1 MKHTN
6 RVFPLLWLAIAS
18 LIVSLALLA
27 QAIPVSSQAALDA
40 PGVDLLFLVDQS
52 GSMGG
57 EDAGS
62 TAHPDANDR
71 LGLRFEAPQDFVK
84 LIAEDRVQNIHPGA
98 IHRVALI
105 DFGDQ
110 PAPRLGW
117 TQIAPESW
125 DELRGLISSLNSDDL
140 APGRYL
146 TNNLGNTNF
155 QAAFEEV
162 ARAFAQLPSEDSGQ
176 RVRAIVVLTDGQ
188 PCVPPAPT
196 PEPAPDQPT
205 PTPGYAAPC
214 LSPTEHMAKLQSD
227 IRQQFPGEDYKIFT
241 VAMNDSRDNY
251 WDSMRGYWDSITGGR
266 AQKIASN
273 ADVGPAFH
281 RIWKELGNALP
292 SGDGERTVISEP
304 VLPGPV
310 VVPPYLDTISFT
322 LFKQRP
328 EETLEV
334 RDAANQLLTMEL
346 PDVDES
352 GENIYKI
359 TVFRPK
365 PGLWRVS
372 TSGSSDDVDIEMRAV
387 AAQGFLRSPTT
398 SQVQYVPTTIE
409 WQLLDSRGQPLPDY
423 GDVQYRLNPAVTVR
437 VNGETAG
444 PVALDYK
451 GDSTYAATFTPLQSG
466 IHTIE
471 MDASTKDLE
480 GKDVVVFRGDVA
492 SFAVGGVSLQPVD
505 LPFSHS
511 QFTPLALTYELR
523 DPTGSPVSVRS
534 GITVSATVRSGTET
548 WPLMLQPQ
556 ADGRFSADFVPVQ
569 AGAHEIQVAAN
580 LRDEAG
586 QLRSLAAGS
595 GGSFNAAPPLVA
607 IKSPAGS
614 QAQHLPM
621 TISYQVL
628 DGLSEQLKL
637 APGYQMVFT
646 GTLALAGQS
655 DVPLTLQPT
664 DANTFAATYTPTS
677 QGTYDLSTSARV
689 QGPDGRRYPV
699 FDDRLQV
706 SVVPTTRIRLDLVH
720 PGPDEQRQYVRKLAL
735 RPAGLFSAPTSLV
748 VEARLLDESGAV
760 ADPSTVLKSP
770 AAVPLLLSVVD
781 ADSKEDF
788 SDRFV
793 LATTGV
799 PGVYRAEATGLPTG
813 RYDIV
818 ATLAPEI
825 RTQPAFVITDAERTV
840 QNNVRLTENPF
851 WVGLLAAIVLAI
863 VGTIVIVVLRKQRAK
878 RLSKHPAHGTLQI
891 ENEFNAPIFTKVLA
905 AVNHS
910 VYTDFPPATH
920 IKKLEVKC
928 PNENDSKQ
936 GRVQFTAVLDNN
948 TKATGTLAPSS
959 GRVPL
964 GAYKVYIRKIN

>member
-6 RVFPLLWLAIAS
+6 RVLPMLWLAIAS
-18 LIVSLALLA
+18 LVVLVALLVRA
-27 QAIPVSSQAALDA
+27 FPVSSQAALDA

-57 EDAGS
+57 AAAGS

-117 TQIAPESW
+117 TQIEPQSW
-125 DELRGLISSLNSDDL
+125 DELRALISSLNSGDL

-155 QAAFEEV
+155 EAAFEQAAQV
-162 ARAFAQLPSEDSGQ
+162 FAQLPSEDSNQ

-188 PCVPPAPT
+188 PCVPPPATPT
-196 PEPAPDQPT
+196 PLPDQPT
-205 PTPGYAAPC
+205 PTPGYVAPC
-214 LSPTEHMAKLQSD
+214 LSPTEHMARLQNY
-227 IRQQFPGEDYKIFT
+227 IRQQFPSEDYRIFT

-251 WDSMRGYWDSITGGR
+251 WDSMRGYWNTITGGR

-281 RIWKELGNALP
+281 SIWKELGAALP

-304 VLPGPV
+304 ILPGPV

-322 LFKQRP
+322 LFKKRP

-334 RDAANQLLTMEL
+334 RDAANQLLTGEMT
-346 PDVDES
+346 DVDES

-372 TSGSSDDVDIEMRAV
+372 TSGSSEDVDIEMRAV

-423 GDVQYRLNPAVTVR
+423 GDVQYRLNPSVTIR

-451 GDSTYAATFTPLQSG
+451 GDSTYAATFTPVQSG

-492 SFAVGGVSLQPVD
+492 SFAVGGVSLQPVG
-505 LPFSHS
+505 LPFTHP
-511 QFTPLALTYELR
+511 QFTPLTLIYELR

-534 GITVSATVRSGTET
+534 GITVSATVRSGVNV
-548 WPLMLQPQ
+548 WPLVLQPHT
-556 ADGRFSADFVPVQ
+556 DGRFSADFVPVLG
-569 AGAHEIQVAAN
+569 GAHEILVAAT
-580 LRDEAG
+580 LRDDTG

-595 GGSFNAAPPLVA
+595 GGAFNTVPPSVA
-607 IKSPAGS
+607 IKSPVGA

-646 GTLALAGQS
+646 GTLRTAGQA
-655 DVPLTLQPT
+655 DVPLTLQPADST
-664 DANTFAATYTPTS
+664 TFAATYTPS
-677 QGTYDLSTSARV
+677 AQGAYELSTSARV

-699 FDDRLQV
+699 FTDDLSI
-706 SVVPTTRIRLDLVH
+706 SVVPTTRLRLDLAH
-720 PGPDEQRQYVRKLAL
+720 PGPDEQHQYIRKLAL
-735 RPAGLFSAPTSLV
+735 RPAGLFSAPTPLV
-748 VEARLLDESGAV
+748 VEVRLLDESGAA
-760 ADPSTVLKSP
+760 ADPRTVLDSAP
-770 AAVPLLLSVVD
+770 AVPLRLSVVD
-781 ADSKEDF
+781 TDSKEDF
-788 SDRFV
+788 SGRFV

-799 PGVYRAEATGLPTG
+799 PGVYRAEAEGLPIG

-818 ATLAPEI
+818 AVLAPDV
-825 RTQPAFVITDAERTV
+825 RTQPAYVITEAERTA
-840 QNNVRLTENPF
+840 QNTVRLTENPF

-863 VGTIVIVVLRKQRAK
+863 VGLITFVLLRKQRAK
-878 RLSKHPAHGTLQI
+878 RLSKHPARGTLQI
-891 ENEFNAPIFTKVLA
+891 ENEFAAPIFTKVLA
-905 AVNHS
+905 TVNHQ
-910 VYTDFPPATH
+910 VLTDFPPATH

-928 PNENDSKQ
+928 SNDNDSKL
-936 GRVQFTAVLDNN
+936 GRVQVTAVLDNN
-948 TKATGTLAPSS
+948 TKATGALAPSG
-959 GRVPL
+959 GRMPL